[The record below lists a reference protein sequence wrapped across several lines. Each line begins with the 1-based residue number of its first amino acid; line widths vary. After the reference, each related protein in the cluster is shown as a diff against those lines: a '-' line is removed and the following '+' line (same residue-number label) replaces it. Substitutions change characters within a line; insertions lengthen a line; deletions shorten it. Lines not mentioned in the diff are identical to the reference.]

1 MKRYYKFSDFGGFR
15 TISETDKNGEQIHAF
30 VTLIEGVTKF
40 SEPNSLY
47 AMFIIQ

>member
-15 TISETDKNGEQIHAF
+15 TIIEIDENGKEINTS

-40 SEPNSLY
+40 SKPNSLY
-47 AMFIIQ
+47 KMFIIQ